1 MSDQPLAS
9 LMDRYPAIGDLQKK
23 ALQRMPYVAREYL
36 ESGTGDERAVARNIE
51 QMAKVTLIPK
61 LLKGELKPDI
71 STKLFDRA
79 YRAPFGI
86 APVGLSGL
94 MWPRAECI
102 LAETAARYDIPYCLS
117 TVATQTPETIGP
129 LVGDMGWFQL
139 YPPRDREVREDLL
152 QRVQDA
158 GFSTLAVTVDTP
170 APSRRERQTRA
181 GLHMPPRITARFI
194 YEALCNPSWTF
205 HTLRAGLPKLR
216 TLEKYAQSS
225 DMATTAVFVE
235 QKIGRILS
243 WDYLK
248 EVRDEWR
255 GPLVA
260 KGIQHP
266 QDAEQAVAIGVDA
279 IQVSNHGA
287 RQFDAAPAAI
297 DLLPPIVEQ
306 VGNRTNILYDSGI
319 RSGLDILRALSLGA
333 DFVFLGRAFIYG
345 VAALGKYGGDHAVEI
360 LLDDLQNNMIQ
371 MGFASLTAIADHSQG
386 LHIDDD
392 T

>member
-23 ALQRMPYVAREYL
+23 ALQRMPHVAREYL

-79 YRAPFGI
+79 YQAPFGI

-152 QRVQDA
+152 
-158 GFSTLAVTVDTP
+158 SESKTLASVP
-170 APSRRERQTRA
+170 
-181 GLHMPPRITARFI
+181 
-194 YEALCNPSWTF
+194 
-205 HTLRAGLPKLR
+205 
-216 TLEKYAQSS
+216 
-225 DMATTAVFVE
+225 
-235 QKIGRILS
+235 
-243 WDYLK
+243 
-248 EVRDEWR
+248 WR
-255 GPLVA
+255 
-260 KGIQHP
+260 
-266 QDAEQAVAIGVDA
+266 
-279 IQVSNHGA
+279 
-287 RQFDAAPAAI
+287 
-297 DLLPPIVEQ
+297 
-306 VGNRTNILYDSGI
+306 
-319 RSGLDILRALSLGA
+319 
-333 DFVFLGRAFIYG
+333 
-345 VAALGKYGGDHAVEI
+345 
-360 LLDDLQNNMIQ
+360 
-371 MGFASLTAIADHSQG
+371 
-386 LHIDDD
+386 
-392 T
+392 